1 MIEKL
6 PLTLQKRW
14 QEKEFQA
21 ASQVQEAV
29 IPELLAN
36 HSVLA
41 ISPTGTGKTLA
52 YLLPLLS
59 LTQPN
64 RQLQSLVFVP
74 SQELARQIYEVA
86 QEWGQGLGLTIQCL
100 IGGANKR
107 NQIQALKEKPEV
119 IIATPGRF
127 AELLKESAK
136 LKVHQVQ
143 RVIYDE
149 ADYLFQADSQLDQDL
164 ALINHRLMRDVAKSY
179 FSASYHQ
186 DLKEYLAD
194 QVLDRRFELTQP
206 VSTIQHIY
214 LICQNRR
221 KVAMLKHLAFVEGMQ
236 AIVFFDQ
243 INDLEIAAAKLIYE
257 GIPVVALHSQ
267 LSKIERQRALEIFSK
282 GQAIYLLTTDLA
294 ARGIDLPEIPYVIQ
308 YDRVSEADT
317 YTHRA
322 GRTGR
327 MGRAGTVISLLNQQ
341 EALDLKRILDGQGID
356 LNERFLYQ
364 SQLLA
369 DKPEKKEGSVANKP
383 ANKSSKKSSKRSSK
397 KRTSKK
403 NGQSV
408 KKKSNKKRHAVQK
421 NKGKRRNKT

>member
-21 ASQVQEAV
+21 ASQVQEEV

-52 YLLPLLS
+52 YLLPILS

-127 AELLKESAK
+127 AELLNESAK

-186 DLKEYLAD
+186 DLKDYL
-194 QVLDRRFELTQP
+194 T
-206 VSTIQHIY
+206 
-214 LICQNRR
+214 CQNRR

-243 INDLEIAAAKLIYE
+243 INDLEIAAAKLTYE

-267 LSKIERQRALEIFSK
+267 LSKIERQRALELFSQ

-369 DKPEKKEGSVANKP
+369 DKPEKKEGSAANKP

-397 KRTSKK
+397 KRTSQK
-403 NGQSV
+403 NGQPV

-421 NKGKRRNKT
+421 NKGKRRNKA

>member
-14 QEKEFQA
+14 QEKEFQIA
-21 ASQVQEAV
+21 TQVQEEV

-52 YLLPLLS
+52 YLLPILS

-186 DLKEYLAD
+186 DLKDYLAD
-194 QVLDRRFELTQP
+194 QALDRRFELTQP

-214 LICQNRR
+214 LTCQNRR

-243 INDLEIAAAKLIYE
+243 INDLEIAAAKLTYE

-267 LSKIERQRALEIFSK
+267 LSKIERQRALELFSQ

-341 EALDLKRILDGQGID
+341 EVLDLKRILDGQAID

-364 SQLLA
+364 SQLLTA
-369 DKPEKKEGSVANKP
+369 KPENQTGSVANKP
-383 ANKSSKKSSKRSSK
+383 AKKSSKRSSK
-397 KRTSKK
+397 KRNSQK
-403 NGQSV
+403 NGQPV
-408 KKKSNKKRHAVQK
+408 KKKLNKKRHAVQK
-421 NKGKRRNKT
+421 NRGKRRNKA

>member
-21 ASQVQEAV
+21 ASQVQEEV

-52 YLLPLLS
+52 YLLPILS

-186 DLKEYLAD
+186 DLKDYLAD
-194 QVLDRRFELTQP
+194 QALDRRFELTQP

-214 LICQNRR
+214 LTCQNRR

-257 GIPVVALHSQ
+257 GIPIVALHSQ
-267 LSKIERQRALEIFSK
+267 LSKIERQRAFEIFSK

-308 YDRVSEADT
+308 FDRVSEADT
-317 YTHRA
+317 YIHRS

-327 MGRAGTVISLLNQQ
+327 MGQAGTVISLLNQQ
-341 EALDLKRILDGQGID
+341 EVLDLKRILDGQGID

-369 DKPEKKEGSVANKP
+369 DKPEKKEGSAANKP

-397 KRTSKK
+397 KRTSQK
-403 NGQSV
+403 NGQPV

-421 NKGKRRNKT
+421 NKGKRRNKA